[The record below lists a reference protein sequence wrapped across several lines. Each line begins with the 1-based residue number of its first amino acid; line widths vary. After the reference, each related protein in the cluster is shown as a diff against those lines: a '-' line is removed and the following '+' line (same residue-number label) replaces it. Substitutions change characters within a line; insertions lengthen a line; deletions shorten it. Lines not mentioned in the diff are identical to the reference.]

1 MPTFGA
7 IAAIESPH
15 APFSHWLRQGVAPRG
30 TMPTGMATDPLAEPG
45 ARNLRGMTLVEILVV
60 LALLVV
66 IGGLV
71 VPVFTGSIASVRLR
85 RAGDQVVTGWSHA
98 RAEAIESGQPYQFR
112 FTPESGTFVIEP
124 WTGLLG
130 DEGSTSR
137 NSTSPSASPANTSTS
152 STTTTSSSSSTAT
165 TANSESSDGAAAAAT
180 NGALPEEIVFQSGE
194 LAVEDYESGERSVG
208 SLQDAGESESIPILF
223 FPDGTAS
230 EASVLLTNGKKQF
243 VRVTLRGLTGVGR
256 ASEVLTQEEL
266 QRADR
271 RK

>member
-1 MPTFGA
+1 MPKFGA
-7 IAAIESPH
+7 TAASHPMTASPPSRT
-15 APFSHWLRQGVAPRG
+15 ATRSGRQSRS
-30 TMPTGMATDPLAEPG
+30 
-45 ARNLRGMTLVEILVV
+45 LRGMTLVEVLVV
-60 LALLVV
+60 LVLLVV
-66 IGGLV
+66 LGSLV
-71 VPVFTGSIASVRLR
+71 VPVLTGSIASVRLR
-85 RAGDQVVTGWSHA
+85 RAGDQVVTGWSRA

-112 FTPESGTFVIEP
+112 FTPESGKFVIEP

-130 DEGSTSR
+130 EEGSASKSSSSSSAR
-137 NSTSPSASPANTSTS
+137 SASASTS
-152 STTTTSSSSSTAT
+152 STTTNTSSSSSSTKSS
-165 TANSESSDGAAAAAT
+165 SESSEGASATST
-180 NGALPEEIVFQSGE
+180 NGTLPEEIVFQTGE
-194 LAVEDYESGERSVG
+194 LAVEDYQSGEHSVG
-208 SLQDAGESESIPILF
+208 SLQEAGESESLPILF

>member
-1 MPTFGA
+1 MLTLGA
-7 IAAIESPH
+7 IAALTP
-15 APFSHWLRQGVAPRG
+15 LVAPPHRRAAA
-30 TMPTGMATDPLAEPG
+30 PTGRGRSAV
-45 ARNLRGMTLVEILVV
+45 RGMTLVEILVV

-71 VPVFTGSIASVRLR
+71 VPVFTGSVASVRLR
-85 RAGDQVVTGWSHA
+85 RAGDQVVTGWSRA

-112 FTPESGTFVIEP
+112 FKPDTGTFVIEP

-130 DEGSTSR
+130 TESSSTR
-137 NSTSPSASPANTSTS
+137 STTPGTAT
-152 STTTTSSSSSTAT
+152 STTTTTSTATAATATASSSTISNA
-165 TANSESSDGAAAAAT
+165 
-180 NGALPEEIVFQSGE
+180 ALPEEIIFQRGE
-194 LAVEDYESGERSVG
+194 LAVEDFQSGERSVA
-208 SLQDAGESESIPILF
+208 SLQDAGESLSTPILF

-230 EASVLLTNGKKQF
+230 DASILLTNGKKQF

-256 ASEVLTQEEL
+256 ASEVLTEAEL

>member
-1 MPTFGA
+1 MPHFGA
-7 IAAIESPH
+7 TAARTKCV
-15 APFSHWLRQGVAPRG
+15 ARQRSR
-30 TMPTGMATDPLAEPG
+30 TATRSGG
-45 ARNLRGMTLVEILVV
+45 ARHIAGGMTLIEILVV

-71 VPVFTGSIASVRLR
+71 VPVFAGSIASVRLR
-85 RAGDQVVTGWSHA
+85 RAGDQVLTGWSRA

-112 FTPESGTFVIEP
+112 FSPETGKFVIEP
-124 WTGLLG
+124 WAGLLG
-130 DEGSTSR
+130 SESNAANRST
-137 NSTSPSASPANTSTS
+137 PAPGAANG
-152 STTTTSSSSSTAT
+152 TTTTT
-165 TANSESSDGAAAAAT
+165 TTAAAASPSFVS
-180 NGALPEEIVFQSGE
+180 NVELPEEIIFQRGE
-194 LAVEDYESGERSVG
+194 LAVDDFQSGERSVAA
-208 SLQDAGESESIPILF
+208 LQDAGESLSTPILF

-230 EASVLLTNGKKQF
+230 DASILLANGKKQF

>member
-1 MPTFGA
+1 MPTDTTTNP
-7 IAAIESPH
+7 S
-15 APFSHWLRQGVAPRG
+15 
-30 TMPTGMATDPLAEPG
+30 AEPG
-45 ARNLRGMTLVEILVV
+45 AANASGMTLVEILVV

-71 VPVFTGSIASVRLR
+71 VPVFAGSIASVRLR
-85 RAGDQVVTGWSHA
+85 RAGDQVLTGWSRA

-112 FTPESGTFVIEP
+112 FTPNTGTFVIEP

-130 DEGSTSR
+130 ADGSAAAGTATAGSTRTTTTTTTTAAAS
-137 NSTSPSASPANTSTS
+137 STSSAAGTSTS
-152 STTTTSSSSSTAT
+152 ANSAATTSTV
-165 TANSESSDGAAAAAT
+165 T
-180 NGALPEEIVFQSGE
+180 NTALPEEIVFQSGE
-194 LAVEDYESGERSVG
+194 LAVEDFQSGERSVA
-208 SLQDAGESESIPILF
+208 SLQDAQAAQSTPILF

-230 EASVLLTNGKKQF
+230 QASILLANGKKQF

>member
-7 IAAIESPH
+7 IAARI
-15 APFSHWLRQGVAPRG
+15 LRTALPPSRAVTRSGR
-30 TMPTGMATDPLAEPG
+30 PL
-45 ARNLRGMTLVEILVV
+45 RSLRGMTLVEILVV

-71 VPVFTGSIASVRLR
+71 VPVFTGSFASVRLR
-85 RAGDQVVTGWSHA
+85 RAGDQVVTGWSRA

-112 FTPESGTFVIEP
+112 FTPESGKFVIEP

-130 DEGSTSR
+130 EESSTSQ
-137 NSTSPSASPANTSTS
+137 TSSSSSASSSSASTS
-152 STTTTSSSSSTAT
+152 STTTSTSSSSTSTKSS
-165 TANSESSDGAAAAAT
+165 SESSDGTSAAST
-180 NGALPEEIVFQSGE
+180 NGTLPEEIVFQNGE
-194 LAVEDYESGERSVG
+194 LAIEDYQSGERSVG
-208 SLQDAGESESIPILF
+208 ALQDAGESESIPILF

-243 VRVTLRGLTGVGR
+243 LRVTLRGVTGVGR

>member
-1 MPTFGA
+1 
-7 IAAIESPH
+7 
-15 APFSHWLRQGVAPRG
+15 
-30 TMPTGMATDPLAEPG
+30 
-45 ARNLRGMTLVEILVV
+45 MTLIEILVV
-60 LALLVV
+60 VALLVV

-71 VPVFTGSIASVRLR
+71 VPVFEGTIASVRLR
-85 RAGDQVVTGWSHA
+85 RAGDQVVTGWSRA

-112 FTPESGTFVIEP
+112 FTPETGTFVIEP
-124 WTGLLG
+124 WNGLLG
-130 DEGSTSR
+130 EQETSASGAPAAGST
-137 NSTSPSASPANTSTS
+137 
-152 STTTTSSSSSTAT
+152 STTTTSSATTAGSSSSTSA
-165 TANSESSDGAAAAAT
+165 ANSTSSAAAT
-180 NGALPEEIVFQSGE
+180 TTVTNVALPDEIVFQSGE
-194 LAVEDYESGERSVG
+194 LAVEDFQSGERSVA
-208 SLQDAGESESIPILF
+208 SMQEAQAEQSTPILF

>member
-1 MPTFGA
+1 MSTFGA
-7 IAAIESPH
+7 IAAFESPH
-15 APFSHWLRQGVAPRG
+15 APCSPRLRRGVAPRG
-30 TMPTGMATDPLAEPG
+30 TMPTGLATDPLAEPG
-45 ARNLRGMTLVEILVV
+45 AANTLGMTLVEILVV

-85 RAGDQVVTGWSHA
+85 RAGDQVVTGWSRA

-112 FTPESGTFVIEP
+112 FTPDSGKFVIEP

-130 DEGSTSR
+130 EEGA
-137 NSTSPSASPANTSTS
+137 ASKSSTS
-152 STTTTSSSSSTAT
+152 SSASAASASTTSATTTSSSSSTT
-165 TANSESSDGAAAAAT
+165 TASSKNSEGRAAAAA

-194 LAVEDYESGERSVG
+194 LAVEDFESGERSAA

>member
-1 MPTFGA
+1 MPHFGA
-7 IAAIESPH
+7 TAAS
-15 APFSHWLRQGVAPRG
+15 ARFVARQNSR
-30 TMPTGMATDPLAEPG
+30 TATRSGP
-45 ARNLRGMTLVEILVV
+45 ARQSARGMTLIEILVV

-71 VPVFTGSIASVRLR
+71 VPIFAGSIASVRLR
-85 RAGDQVVTGWSHA
+85 RAGDQVLTGWSRA

-112 FTPESGTFVIEP
+112 FTPETGTFVIEP

-130 DEGSTSR
+130 TQG
-137 NSTSPSASPANTSTS
+137 NSANRATPATA
-152 STTTTSSSSSTAT
+152 STTTTTTTTTSAATTAAASSSTVSNT
-165 TANSESSDGAAAAAT
+165 
-180 NGALPEEIVFQSGE
+180 ALPEEIIFQSGE
-194 LAVEDYESGERSVG
+194 LAVEDFQSGERSVT
-208 SLQDAGESESIPILF
+208 SLQDAGESLSTPILF

-230 EASVLLTNGKKQF
+230 DASILLTNGKKQF

>member
-1 MPTFGA
+1 MPTPGA
-7 IAAIESPH
+7 IAAFEQLH
-15 APFSHWLRQGVAPRG
+15 APCSPRLRRGVALRR
-30 TMPTGMATDPLAEPG
+30 TTSTGMASDHAAGPG
-45 ARNLRGMTLVEILVV
+45 AANARGMTLVEILVV

-71 VPVFTGSIASVRLR
+71 VPVFEGSIASVRLR
-85 RAGDQVVTGWSHA
+85 RAGDQVVTGWSRA

-112 FTPESGTFVIEP
+112 FTPDTGTFVIEP
-124 WTGLLG
+124 WTGLFG
-130 DEGSTSR
+130 EESNSAASKTTPGSTS
-137 NSTSPSASPANTSTS
+137 TST
-152 STTTTSSSSSTAT
+152 TNATTTSPTAS
-165 TANSESSDGAAAAAT
+165 TANSTAAT
-180 NGALPEEIVFQSGE
+180 SAVANMALPEEIVFQGGE
-194 LAVEDYESGERSVG
+194 LAVEDFQSGERSVA
-208 SLQDAGESESIPILF
+208 SLQDAGESLSTPILF

>member
-7 IAAIESPH
+7 IAARI
-15 APFSHWLRQGVAPRG
+15 LRSALPPVSTVTRSGR
-30 TMPTGMATDPLAEPG
+30 PL
-45 ARNLRGMTLVEILVV
+45 RSLRGMTLVEILVV

-71 VPVFTGSIASVRLR
+71 VPVFTGSFASVRLR
-85 RAGDQVVTGWSHA
+85 RAGDQVVTGWSRA
-98 RAEAIESGQPYQFR
+98 RSEAIESGQPYQFR
-112 FTPESGTFVIEP
+112 FTPESGKFIIEP

-130 DEGSTSR
+130 EEGLASQ
-137 NSTSPSASPANTSTS
+137 NSSSSSASSASASTS
-152 STTTTSSSSSTAT
+152 STTTNASSSSTAT
-165 TANSESSDGAAAAAT
+165 KSSSESSEGTSTAST
-180 NGALPEEIVFQSGE
+180 NGALPEEIVFKNGE
-194 LAVEDYESGERSVG
+194 LAVEDYQSGERSVG

-230 EASVLLTNGKKQF
+230 GASVLLTNGKKQF

>member
-1 MPTFGA
+1 
-7 IAAIESPH
+7 
-15 APFSHWLRQGVAPRG
+15 
-30 TMPTGMATDPLAEPG
+30 
-45 ARNLRGMTLVEILVV
+45 MTLVELLVV
-60 LALLVV
+60 LVLLVV
-66 IGGLV
+66 LGSLV
-71 VPVFTGSIASVRLR
+71 VPIMTGSIASVRLR
-85 RAGDQVVTGWSHA
+85 RAGDQVVTGWSRA

-130 DEGSTSR
+130 EEAASK
-137 NSTSPSASPANTSTS
+137 NSPSSSASAATASTTS
-152 STTTTSSSSSTAT
+152 TTTSSSSAAAT
-165 TANSESSDGAAAAAT
+165 TAGSKGTAGTTAAA
-180 NGALPEEIVFQSGE
+180 NEALPEEIVFKSGE
-194 LAVEDYESGERSVG
+194 LAVEDYQSGERSVG

>member
-1 MPTFGA
+1 MPTSGA
-7 IAAIESPH
+7 IAAFESPH
-15 APFSHWLRQGVAPRG
+15 APCSPRLRRGVALRG
-30 TMPTGMATDPLAEPG
+30 TMPTGLATDPLAEPG
-45 ARNLRGMTLVEILVV
+45 ATNTRGMTLVEILVV

-85 RAGDQVVTGWSHA
+85 RAGDQVVTGWSRA

-112 FTPESGTFVIEP
+112 FTPESGKFVIEP

-130 DEGSTSR
+130 EEGA
-137 NSTSPSASPANTSTS
+137 ASKSSTS
-152 STTTTSSSSSTAT
+152 SSASAASASTTSATTASSSSGTTTTASSK
-165 TANSESSDGAAAAAT
+165 NSEGTAAAAA

-194 LAVEDYESGERSVG
+194 LAVEDFESGERSAA

>member
-1 MPTFGA
+1 MPKLGA
-7 IAAIESPH
+7 TATSHPMTAS
-15 APFSHWLRQGVAPRG
+15 APSRTATRSGRQSRS
-30 TMPTGMATDPLAEPG
+30 
-45 ARNLRGMTLVEILVV
+45 LRGMTLVEVLVV
-60 LALLVV
+60 LVLLVV
-66 IGGLV
+66 LGSLV
-71 VPVFTGSIASVRLR
+71 VPVLTGSIASVRLR
-85 RAGDQVVTGWSHA
+85 RAGDQVVTGWSRA

-112 FTPESGTFVIEP
+112 FTPESGKFIIEP

-130 DEGSTSR
+130 EEGLASQ
-137 NSTSPSASPANTSTS
+137 NSSSSSASSASASTS
-152 STTTTSSSSSTAT
+152 STTTNASSSSTAT
-165 TANSESSDGAAAAAT
+165 KSSSESSEGTSTAST
-180 NGALPEEIVFQSGE
+180 NGALPEEIVFKNGE
-194 LAVEDYESGERSVG
+194 LAVEDYQSGERSVG

-230 EASVLLTNGKKQF
+230 EASVLITNGKKQF

>member
-1 MPTFGA
+1 
-7 IAAIESPH
+7 
-15 APFSHWLRQGVAPRG
+15 
-30 TMPTGMATDPLAEPG
+30 
-45 ARNLRGMTLVEILVV
+45 MTLIEILVV

-71 VPVFTGSIASVRLR
+71 VPVFEGSIASVRLR
-85 RAGDQVVTGWSHA
+85 RAGDQVITGWSRA

-112 FTPESGTFVIEP
+112 FTPDTGKFVIEP
-124 WTGLLG
+124 WGGLLG
-130 DEGSTSR
+130 EQGMSASGAPAAGST
-137 NSTSPSASPANTSTS
+137 NTTTASTSTS
-152 STTTTSSSSSTAT
+152 ASSSSSTSA
-165 TANSESSDGAAAAAT
+165 ANSTDAAAAT
-180 NGALPEEIVFQSGE
+180 TTVASTALPEEIVFQSGE
-194 LAVEDYESGERSVG
+194 LGVEDFQSGERSVAA
-208 SLQDAGESESIPILF
+208 LQDAQASLSAPILF

-256 ASEVLTQEEL
+256 ASEILTQEEL

>member
-1 MPTFGA
+1 MPTPGA
-7 IAAIESPH
+7 IAAFEQLH
-15 APFSHWLRQGVAPRG
+15 APCSPRLRRGVALRR
-30 TMPTGMATDPLAEPG
+30 TTPTGMATDPPAEPG
-45 ARNLRGMTLVEILVV
+45 AANARGMTLVEILVV

-71 VPVFTGSIASVRLR
+71 VPVFEGSIASVRLR
-85 RAGDQVVTGWSHA
+85 RAGDQVVTGWSRA

-112 FTPESGTFVIEP
+112 FTPDTGTFVIEP

-130 DEGSTSR
+130 SEGSSAARTTTDGAT
-137 NSTSPSASPANTSTS
+137 STSTATSTTSSSTS
-152 STTTTSSSSSTAT
+152 STATSAETSSSV
-165 TANSESSDGAAAAAT
+165 T
-180 NGALPEEIVFQSGE
+180 NTALPDEIVFQSGE
-194 LAVEDYESGERSVG
+194 LAVEDFQSGERSVA
-208 SLQDAGESESIPILF
+208 SLQDAGESLSTPILF

-230 EASVLLTNGKKQF
+230 EASILLTNGKQQF

>member
-1 MPTFGA
+1 MPTPGA
-7 IAAIESPH
+7 IAANEQSPCS
-15 APFSHWLRQGVAPRG
+15 PRLRRG
-30 TMPTGMATDPLAEPG
+30 GASPWRTGPQRNPPAEPG
-45 ARNLRGMTLVEILVV
+45 AATASGMTLVEILVV

-71 VPVFTGSIASVRLR
+71 VPVFAGSIASVRLR
-85 RAGDQVVTGWSHA
+85 RAGDQVLTGWSRA

-112 FTPESGTFVIEP
+112 FTPNTGTFVIEP

-130 DEGSTSR
+130 TEGNAATGTATAGSTH
-137 NSTSPSASPANTSTS
+137 
-152 STTTTSSSSSTAT
+152 TTTTTTAATSSSSSATGTSTA
-165 TANSESSDGAAAAAT
+165 ASSAAT
-180 NGALPEEIVFQSGE
+180 ASTVTNTALPEEIVFQSGE
-194 LAVEDYESGERSVG
+194 LAVEDFQSGERSVA
-208 SLQDAGESESIPILF
+208 SLQDAQAEQSTPILF

-230 EASVLLTNGKKQF
+230 QASILLTNGKQQF

>member
-1 MPTFGA
+1 MATFGA
-7 IAAIESPH
+7 IAAVESPH
-15 APFSHWLRQGVAPRG
+15 APGTPWHRQGVALRR
-30 TMPTGMATDPLAEPG
+30 TTFIGMAEPG
-45 ARNLRGMTLVEILVV
+45 AAKARGMTLVEILVV
-60 LALLVV
+60 LALLVI

-71 VPVFTGSIASVRLR
+71 VPVFTGSFASVRLR
-85 RAGDQVVTGWSHA
+85 RAGDQVVTGWSRA

-130 DEGSTSR
+130 EEGSASQ
-137 NSTSPSASPANTSTS
+137 NSSNSSANSASASTT
-152 STTTTSSSSSTAT
+152 STTTSNSSSTAT
-165 TANSESSDGAAAAAT
+165 TASSEGTSAIST
-180 NGALPEEIVFQSGE
+180 NGTLPEEIVFQSGE
-194 LAVEDYESGERSVG
+194 LAVEDYQSGERSVG

-266 QRADR
+266 QRTDR

>member
-7 IAAIESPH
+7 IAARYLRTAF
-15 APFSHWLRQGVAPRG
+15 APSWTATRSGRPPRS
-30 TMPTGMATDPLAEPG
+30 LS
-45 ARNLRGMTLVEILVV
+45 GMTLVEILVV

-71 VPVFTGSIASVRLR
+71 VPIFAGSIASVRLR
-85 RAGDQVVTGWSHA
+85 RAGDQVVTGWSRA
-98 RAEAIESGQPYQFR
+98 RAGAIESGQPYQFR

-130 DEGSTSR
+130 EEGAAATNSSTASSTSGAA
-137 NSTSPSASPANTSTS
+137 TS
-152 STTTTSSSSSTAT
+152 TTTSSSSSTSAT
-165 TANSESSDGAAAAAT
+165 ASSESSDETTAAAV
-180 NGALPEEIVFQSGE
+180 NGALPEEIVFQKGE

>member
-1 MPTFGA
+1 MRTPGA
-7 IAAIESPH
+7 IAAPTQ
-15 APFSHWLRQGVAPRG
+15 FVARSNSRTATRSGSGPRSSG
-30 TMPTGMATDPLAEPG
+30 
-45 ARNLRGMTLVEILVV
+45 GMTLVEILVV

-71 VPVFTGSIASVRLR
+71 VPVFEGSIASVRLR
-85 RAGDQVVTGWSHA
+85 RAGDQVVTGWSRA

-112 FTPESGTFVIEP
+112 FTPETGTFVIEP
-124 WTGLLG
+124 WNGLLG
-130 DEGSTSR
+130 EQGMSGSTR
-137 NSTSPSASPANTSTS
+137 
-152 STTTTSSSSSTAT
+152 TTTSSATTASSSTSA
-165 TANSESSDGAAAAAT
+165 ANSTDAAAT
-180 NGALPEEIVFQSGE
+180 STVANTALPDEIVFQSGE
-194 LAVEDYESGERSVG
+194 LAVEDFQSGERSVA
-208 SLQDAGESESIPILF
+208 SLQEAQAEQSTPILF

>member
-1 MPTFGA
+1 MPTPGA
-7 IAAIESPH
+7 IAAIEQLHASCSPR
-15 APFSHWLRQGVAPRG
+15 LRRWVALRR
-30 TMPTGMATDPLAEPG
+30 TMPTGMATDPPAEPG
-45 ARNLRGMTLVEILVV
+45 AANARGMTLVEILVV

-71 VPVFTGSIASVRLR
+71 VPVFEGSIASVRLR
-85 RAGDQVVTGWSHA
+85 RAGDQVVTGWSRA

-112 FTPESGTFVIEP
+112 FTPDTGTFVIEP

-130 DEGSTSR
+130 SEGSSATGTASAGATSAA
-137 NSTSPSASPANTSTS
+137 T
-152 STTTTSSSSSTAT
+152 TTTTSSSTSSTAT
-165 TANSESSDGAAAAAT
+165 SAETSSSVT
-180 NGALPEEIVFQSGE
+180 NTALPDEIVFQSGE
-194 LAVEDYESGERSVG
+194 LAVEDFQSGERSVG
-208 SLQDAGESESIPILF
+208 SLQDAGESLSTPILF

-230 EASVLLTNGKKQF
+230 EASILLTNGKKQF

-256 ASEVLTQEEL
+256 ASEVLSQEEL

>member
-1 MPTFGA
+1 MPTPGA
-7 IAAIESPH
+7 IAASLFSPR
-15 APFSHWLRQGVAPRG
+15 LRRGVALRG
-30 TMPTGMATDPLAEPG
+30 AMPTGVAADPPAEPG
-45 ARNLRGMTLVEILVV
+45 AANAGGMTLVEILVV

-71 VPVFTGSIASVRLR
+71 VPVFEGSIASVRLR
-85 RAGDQVVTGWSHA
+85 RAGDQVITGWSRA
-98 RAEAIESGQPYQFR
+98 RAEAIESGTPYQFR
-112 FTPESGTFVIEP
+112 FTPDTGKFVTEP

-130 DEGSTSR
+130 SEGSSSTGTGNAGSTST
-137 NSTSPSASPANTSTS
+137 STTTTNNSTS
-152 STTTTSSSSSTAT
+152 STTTSAETSSSV
-165 TANSESSDGAAAAAT
+165 T
-180 NGALPEEIVFQSGE
+180 NTALPDEIIFQSGE
-194 LAVEDYESGERSVG
+194 LAVEDFQSGERSVA
-208 SLQDAGESESIPILF
+208 SLQEAQASLSAPILF

-230 EASVLLTNGKKQF
+230 EASILLTNGKKQF